1 MTRGSK
7 KWINELPRKAEI
19 TRNKRIRYL
28 PFLNEGILMTGRVWD
43 IIESKM
49 SIIVPRGQIN
59 PQKNLPKTSVPIIKK
74 IDNRAAAITARYA
87 ILVIIRINGSNRKKM
102 F

>member
-1 MTRGSK
+1 
-7 KWINELPRKAEI
+7 
-19 TRNKRIRYL
+19 
-28 PFLNEGILMTGRVWD
+28 MTGEEWD

-74 IDNRAAAITARYA
+74 IDNRAAVITARYA
-87 ILVIIRINGSNRKKM
+87 ILVIIRINGSNRKKRFWSLAGLPYLVWVKKKM
-102 F
+102 NSTRKKICINHLRV